1 MGKVELLSPVSDR
14 VSLRA
19 AIQGGAD
26 SVYFG
31 VKQLNMRALAKNFE
45 LSELPVVVDICHQN
59 GVRAYLTVNTVVYD
73 NELSVLEKI
82 LDVAARNGIDG
93 IIAWDFAVIRAAR
106 RKGLDVHISTQASVS
121 NYEALKF
128 FVEMGA
134 VSVNLARELS
144 ISQIR
149 LITENVRRDG
159 LKVDIEVFCH
169 GAMCV
174 SISGRCFMSQ
184 ELFRKSANRGE
195 CIQPCRRE
203 YLVRDVIDGREM
215 ILGTDYIMSPKDLCT
230 IPILDRL
237 IASGITRLKIEGRN
251 RNAEY
256 VKVVTESYR
265 RAIDAVE
272 SGEFNS
278 ELADKLISELQKVY
292 NRGLH
297 TGFYLGVPTAD
308 DFSYDY
314 GSVASM
320 EKRYVGFVRKFYKRI
335 GVAEIKVETGA
346 LCVGDRIMVQGPTTG
361 VVEQI
366 VESME
371 IEHKPVTR
379 VEKGQAVGVKS
390 KEVFRPND
398 KVFVVREKESV
409 RK

>member
-14 VSLRA
+14 VSLQA

-409 RK
+409 RR